1 MLSFC
6 KVETIRSMILVTN
19 LGNR

>member
-1 MLSFC
+1 
-6 KVETIRSMILVTN
+6 MILVTN